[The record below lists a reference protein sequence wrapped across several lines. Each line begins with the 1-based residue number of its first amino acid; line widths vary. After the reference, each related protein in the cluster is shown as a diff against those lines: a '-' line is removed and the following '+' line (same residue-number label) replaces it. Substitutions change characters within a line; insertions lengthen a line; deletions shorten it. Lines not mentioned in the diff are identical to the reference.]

1 MRSSQTR
8 SEITLRAN
16 KSILFFIQPLIVW
29 NCADVLSQQPNH
41 RKSKQ
46 TQNKKQSTTQ
56 KATNNIT
63 LGVKPVSK
71 SKHCEF
77 KLDCVLI
84 QDDTSIVGN
93 LL

>member
-16 KSILFFIQPLIVW
+16 
-29 NCADVLSQQPNH
+29 
-41 RKSKQ
+41 
-46 TQNKKQSTTQ
+46 
-56 KATNNIT
+56 
-63 LGVKPVSK
+63 K

-93 LL
+93 LFVTSFSVCLGAAVWGCGTVDVWLAESSRRSWWRKEATSLLAYDVLYTRKLYELI